1 MRVVFVL
8 LILFEAVN
16 ISSQTK
22 QTKSLVSEIVDQLS
36 LSDDLQANIFSGIY
50 NSNDVRNV
58 LKGNRINYKTFYY
71 NLRSSVNE
79 DFSNTVNYAYSRANF
94 LFDEDEEVIYWLS
107 EYSTYLRGLKNR
119 ISNDYSQPNYLAK
132 NNSKAKSIRNKT
144 NSKKNS
150 FTPIVKKVT
159 PKKEI
164 IKELSAEN
172 SIETKKI
179 TIEDTQSQNSAEI
192 VEDVIQ
198 DSNTE
203 NSIETKEITIED
215 SPAENSTELA
225 KEIVQESSAENTIE
239 TQQPTTIEETPAENS
254 TELAKEIVQ
263 ESSTENS
270 IETQQPTIE
279 DTQSQNSTEVV
290 EEILQESSTENT
302 IEPQQATIEDT
313 QSQNSTEVVE
323 DVIQEPSA
331 ENTIETQEV
340 TIEDTQS
347 QNSTEVVEEIVQ
359 ESSAENTI
367 ETQQATI
374 EDTQSQNSTEV
385 VEDVIQEPS
394 AENTIETQQPII
406 EDTQSQNSTEVVED
420 VIQEHS
426 AENSIETQQPTIEDS
441 PDKNSTE
448 IVEDVIQESN
458 AIVTPKEN
466 THKKEQP
473 IITNDSN
480 FELSYSAK
488 VENELAN
495 KAILY
500 YTVRVKSVSNPTDGL
515 KFLSKIKD
523 NDAVWDE
530 HTFHLFKD
538 KEKEN
543 ITNIT
548 IGKFVDKEN
557 AEELMAYLKTKNIT
571 NPSIEIHENIIKSSV
586 SNLKPISKPINT
598 TKPRAAIEN
607 PVNKVVESTETK
619 KEVSSNKN
627 LLDNISTKVDESEN
641 YFSVQVG
648 ANNKIS
654 STNIQGLNLNKEKLF
669 FVNIEQ
675 GKYAMNYGKHNDYGS
690 AHKIALEIHKKG
702 LETAFVTKYENGV
715 RVKIT
720 KNDYLSDKTPKKT
733 ISDDINQLGYIPIGP
748 NDKGKFIQIGTI
760 YNWDAH
766 NFKSLYDQLERTIY
780 YKIKENNSVIFLVGP
795 LLENEV
801 FIELRNIKQVISDAF
816 IKTI

>member
-627 LLDNISTKVDESEN
+627 LLDNISSKVDESEN

>member
-172 SIETKKI
+172 SIETQQTTIEDTQSQKSKEIAKEIVQEPSSENSIETKKI

-198 DSNTE
+198 DPNTE

-239 TQQPTTIEETPAENS
+239 TQQATIEDTQSQNS
-254 TELAKEIVQ
+254 TEIVEEILQ
-263 ESSTENS
+263 ESSTENT

-279 DTQSQNSTEVV
+279 DTQSQNSTEIV

-302 IEPQQATIEDT
+302 IEPQQATIEDS

-323 DVIQEPSA
+323 DVIQEP
-331 ENTIETQEV
+331 
-340 TIEDTQS
+340 
-347 QNSTEVVEEIVQ
+347 
-359 ESSAENTI
+359 
-367 ETQQATI
+367 
-374 EDTQSQNSTEV
+374 
-385 VEDVIQEPS
+385 
-394 AENTIETQQPII
+394 
-406 EDTQSQNSTEVVED
+406 
-420 VIQEHS
+420 S

-448 IVEDVIQESN
+448 IVEDVIQGSN

-466 THKKEQP
+466 TPKKEQP

-557 AEELMAYLKTKNIT
+557 AEKLMEYLKTKNIT
-571 NPSIEIHENIIKSSV
+571 NPSIEIHENNVKSTV
-586 SNLKPISKPINT
+586 SNVKPISKPKNVT
-598 TKPRAAIEN
+598 NPRDEIEN
-607 PVNKVVESTETK
+607 PVNEVVKSPGTK
-619 KEVSSNKN
+619 KEVYSNKN

>member
-172 SIETKKI
+172 SIETQQTTIEDTQSQKIKEIAKEIVQEPSSENSIETKKI

-198 DSNTE
+198 DPNTE

-331 ENTIETQEV
+331 EN
-340 TIEDTQS
+340 S
-347 QNSTEVVEEIVQ
+347 F
-359 ESSAENTI
+359 
-367 ETQQATI
+367 
-374 EDTQSQNSTEV
+374 
-385 VEDVIQEPS
+385 
-394 AENTIETQQPII
+394 
-406 EDTQSQNSTEVVED
+406 
-420 VIQEHS
+420 
-426 AENSIETQQPTIEDS
+426 ETQQPTIEDS

-448 IVEDVIQESN
+448 IVEDVIQGSN

-466 THKKEQP
+466 TPKKEQP

>member
-8 LILFEAVN
+8 LILFEVVN

-36 LSDDLQANIFSGIY
+36 LSNDLQANIFNGNY

-58 LKGNRINYKTFYY
+58 LKDNRVNYKTFYY

-119 ISNDYSQPNYLAK
+119 ISNDYSQPNYLAE
-132 NNSKAKSIRNKT
+132 NNSKANSRRNKT

-150 FTPIVKKVT
+150 LTPIAKKVT
-159 PKKEI
+159 TTKEILEEFIAEETTIANTIESFEEIKKEFI
-164 IKELSAEN
+164 TKEKSSNISTEVQEKTIVETTTNN
-172 SIETKKI
+172 SIESK
-179 TIEDTQSQNSAEI
+179 EEI
-192 VEDVIQ
+192 VPEVINEVK
-198 DSNTE
+198 DS
-203 NSIETKEITIED
+203 
-215 SPAENSTELA
+215 
-225 KEIVQESSAENTIE
+225 IVIKL
-239 TQQPTTIEETPAENS
+239 P
-254 TELAKEIVQ
+254 
-263 ESSTENS
+263 ENS
-270 IETQQPTIE
+270 IETQKTLTE
-279 DTQSQNSTEVV
+279 ETKEENSS
-290 EEILQESSTENT
+290 EI
-302 IEPQQATIEDT
+302 I
-313 QSQNSTEVVE
+313 
-323 DVIQEPSA
+323 
-331 ENTIETQEV
+331 
-340 TIEDTQS
+340 
-347 QNSTEVVEEIVQ
+347 EEIVQ
-359 ESSAENTI
+359 ESTEINNIQTNERLIEVTKEENSSEIIEEIVQESREENNIKTKANNSIDLNEEIISDITDKIIEEAEVPIVDNLNKENNIQNTATNNNIKTEKLENSSEKTVQEPTISKSPEENFIENQETIIAETKPENT
-367 ETQQATI
+367 
-374 EDTQSQNSTEV
+374 D
-385 VEDVIQEPS
+385 
-394 AENTIETQQPII
+394 
-406 EDTQSQNSTEVVED
+406 
-420 VIQEHS
+420 
-426 AENSIETQQPTIEDS
+426 
-441 PDKNSTE
+441 E
-448 IVEDVIQESN
+448 IKKDVIQES
-458 AIVTPKEN
+458 IPLVTPEEN
-466 THKKEQP
+466 TQKIEQP
-473 IITNDSN
+473 IKTEESN

-488 VENELAN
+488 HENELAN
-495 KAILY
+495 KTELY
-500 YTVRVKSVSNPTDGL
+500 YTVRVKSVSNPADGL
-515 KFLSKIKD
+515 KFLSEIKD

-571 NPSIEIHENIIKSSV
+571 NPSIEIHENNIKSTV
-586 SNLKPISKPINT
+586 SNVKPISRPINT

-607 PVNKVVESTETK
+607 PVNKVVESPRTK

-627 LLDNISTKVDESEN
+627 LLDNISSKVDESEN

-720 KNDYLSDKTPKKT
+720 KNDYLTDKTPKKT

-748 NDKGKFIQIGTI
+748 NNKGKFIQIGTI

-766 NFKSLYDQLERTIY
+766 NFKLLYDQLERSIY

-795 LLENEV
+795 LQENEV
-801 FIELRNIKQVISDAF
+801 FLELRNVKQFISDAF
-816 IKTI
+816 IKTL